1 MKFFLSKF
9 PVFLLL
15 LLLNICCQRPVEK
28 STKHSEK
35 AEKTATKASV
45 AILGMLHFVSK
56 NNTVS
61 QEETDIS
68 NEKTQQEIKSLVSKL
83 KQFQPTKI
91 AVERPY
97 RSEEELN
104 RAYQQFLHG
113 NYELTD
119 EETDQL
125 AFRLAKDLGHE
136 KLYLAYAQVNFDFES
151 AMEFAS
157 QHDQQQLVD
166 SIISNARELAQNY
179 DRILAEKSLTAALQY
194 LNSEEAINKNH
205 FGYLLTTQI
214 GDEENRIGTEI
225 VGEWYKSNLNI
236 YRNIQKLANS
246 NDDRILV
253 IYGQGHLKI
262 LGQLIEDSRD
272 MELVPIEQFLE

>member
-1 MKFFLSKF
+1 MG
-9 PVFLLL
+9 
-15 LLLNICCQRPVEK
+15 CHRPVERT
-28 STKHSEK
+28 TKNSEK
-35 AEKTATKASV
+35 AEKTTTKASV

-68 NEKTQQEIKSLVSKL
+68 NEKTQQQIKSLVSKL

-97 RSEEELN
+97 RSEKELN
-104 RAYQQFLHG
+104 QTYQQYLIG

-136 KLYLAYAQVNFDFES
+136 KLYLAYARVNFDFES
-151 AMEFAS
+151 AMEFAF
-157 QHDQQQLVD
+157 QNDQQQQLVD
-166 SIISNARELAQNY
+166 SIIRNARELAQNY

-194 LNSEEAINKNH
+194 LNTEEAIAKNH
-205 FGYLLTTQI
+205 FGYLLATQI
-214 GDEENRIGTEI
+214 GNEENSIGTEI
-225 VGEWYKSNLNI
+225 VGEWYKANLKI
-236 YRNIQKLANS
+236 YLKIQKLAIS
-246 NDDRILV
+246 EDDRIMV
-253 IYGQGHLKI
+253 IYGQGHLRI

-272 MELVPIEQFLE
+272 MELIPIEQFLE